1 MSREILTNRWF
12 LGGCGF
18 LIAFGIACYFWY
30 QHELAPYKQQAAEAQ
45 QQLEAS
51 RKAKD
56 ASHTDSIITESAH
69 ETTDN
74 TEKVVEDINDSN
86 SQNVVSIE
94 KTEADVPVS
103 PHGFGPYLEIPEG
116 FGHVTWSRR
125 SRNSEL
131 AMRVRIKLFSQG
143 IDVRGATME
152 YGKIYPTIKGILYV
166 KWDIDNDGEKYI
178 CERLSTAE
186 DGDRLSAIREAK
198 FNRGEDDSL
207 TEADIPSDIKI
218 VPYEEGGIDPYEF
231 LGLIPT

>member
-30 QHELAPYKQQAAEAQ
+30 QHELAPYRQQAADAQ

-51 RKAKD
+51 QKTKD
-56 ASHTDSIITESAH
+56 ASHTDSLKPAPAD
-69 ETTDN
+69 ETTDT
-74 TEKVVEDINDSN
+74 TETVSENINDSN
-86 SQNVVSIE
+86 SQNVVPAE
-94 KTEADVPVS
+94 KTGADVPVS
-103 PHGFGPYLEIPEG
+103 PHGFGPYPEIPEG
-116 FGHVTWSRR
+116 FGHVTWARR

-131 AMRVRIKLFSQG
+131 VMRVRIKLFSQG
-143 IDVRGATME
+143 MDVRGATME

-166 KWDIDNDGEKYI
+166 RWDIDDDGEKYI
-178 CERLSTAE
+178 CETLCTPE
-186 DGDRLSAIREAK
+186 DGDRLSAISEAK

-207 TEADIPSDIKI
+207 TEADIPPDIKI

-231 LGLIPT
+231 LGLTPP